1 MTTANRQ
8 ALRSGRARHER
19 YRTPANSSLRID
31 LSDGAPLADH
41 DASETSDISTLTERL
56 AYSVAEAALITG
68 LSRDL
73 LYDEMR
79 AGRLEYLKVGRRRII
94 TRQHLDAFLAK

>member
-1 MTTANRQ
+1 MTTASRQ
-8 ALRSGRARHER
+8 ALRSSLTRHER
-19 YRTPANSSLRID
+19 HRTHADTSLRTD
-31 LSDGAPLADH
+31 PSDGAQVAGH
-41 DASETSDISTLTERL
+41 DASETADISGLTERL

-79 AGRLEYLKVGRRRII
+79 AGRLQYLKIGRRRII
-94 TRQHLDAFLAK
+94 TRQHLDAFLAE